1 MGRVCNDV
9 KRFEAG
15 IDTRGT
21 LQGLNNKWVIYNLIK
36 FPGIVVSGHG
46 QRRVVDL

>member
-9 KRFEAG
+9 KRFEGG
-15 IDTRGT
+15 IDIRGT
-21 LQGLNNKWVIYNLIK
+21 PQGLNYKRVIYNLIK